1 MSQNNNNN
9 NISKKTSVSTRR
21 GTSSARRETSAP
33 VPDMTV
39 ENFPPLP
46 APAAPRGR
54 LAATTILASGGI
66 PSGQLTS
73 NEVDEFMEIDELC
86 ASSASSSS
94 VDDSE
99 TPVLPSNEAKQPESF
114 EVIETNAP
122 VDIKKKLNDR
132 KQALLDQLVHIALQI
147 SVVSDLSLLKS
158 LRKQRAE
165 MKERLTELE
174 GTYFDMYGE
183 DETVETYNSTPNTRD
198 ESSNSSIPMNQGHIY
213 QPMSFVPSNL
223 PFFQWSGFV
232 CDTSRRVFKTPHQ
245 CIRAFE
251 NVLTSHSL
259 SIEDNWLRIIHVT
272 APEQIMDWINEF
284 PETNPKA
291 SWKVVKDAMS
301 LRFGMSPER
310 VRQLATDNLYR
321 LSIRNNESMHQYVER
336 FRQLT
341 HEAQMS
347 DDAMK
352 KYCLLKPVPV
362 DLHAAVIK
370 TIRLSVDPHRE
381 SLEYMIKVL
390 LSIDEANNDVEI
402 QKKRASQ
409 RKMQSPKRFTPPRFS
424 PSSRF
429 GSSRYEASSSKAP
442 AKA

>member
-122 VDIKKKLNDR
+122 VDVKRKLNNR
-132 KQALLDQLVHIALQI
+132 KKALLDQLGHIALQI

-232 CDTSRRVFKTPHQ
+232 CDTSRRVYKTPHQ
-245 CIRAFE
+245 CIRVF
-251 NVLTSHSL
+251 
-259 SIEDNWLRIIHVT
+259 
-272 APEQIMDWINEF
+272 
-284 PETNPKA
+284 
-291 SWKVVKDAMS
+291 
-301 LRFGMSPER
+301 
-310 VRQLATDNLYR
+310 
-321 LSIRNNESMHQYVER
+321 
-336 FRQLT
+336 
-341 HEAQMS
+341 
-347 DDAMK
+347 
-352 KYCLLKPVPV
+352 
-362 DLHAAVIK
+362 
-370 TIRLSVDPHRE
+370 
-381 SLEYMIKVL
+381 
-390 LSIDEANNDVEI
+390 
-402 QKKRASQ
+402 
-409 RKMQSPKRFTPPRFS
+409 
-424 PSSRF
+424 
-429 GSSRYEASSSKAP
+429 
-442 AKA
+442 